1 MKCWA
6 DLEVFGVG
14 FFRGGAGDKSY
25 ERVVDSSVGVGGF
38 GFDFVT
44 IILNWSRRV
53 YRPLRNGLGFYRFFG
68 FYRVVVLGLTL
79 PVNAV
84 QNFAECGSET
94 KTGNTET

>member
-1 MKCWA
+1 MKCWV

-25 ERVVDSSVGVGGF
+25 ERLVDSSVGVGGF

-53 YRPLRNGLGFYRFFG
+53 YRPLRNGLGFYRFFLILSCRCFG
-68 FYRVVVLGLTL
+68 ADFTCKCG
-79 PVNAV
+79 
-84 QNFAECGSET
+84 AEFC
-94 KTGNTET
+94 